1 MRFPGCTDG
10 TSRLTHGLRLDR
22 RAGEFDFR
30 RARTVP
36 GIIPWIDER
45 RGAIEGPLQSTTMCF
60 TGWNGLLMT
69 VAHTLRVAAG
79 RIEDLP
85 SGNRPLMEFVYRNPS
100 RNLSA
105 FDPDSLVDREP
116 TPVRGHRPPWLPSGV
131 RAHSSISFLLIM
143 ATNGEN
149 LESRGPG
156 GKSEPVPRSARARQE
171 TGAVRFEFR
180 R

>member
-1 MRFPGCTDG
+1 MCDFPVALTARL
-10 TSRLTHGLRLDR
+10 RLTHGLRLDR

-36 GIIPWIDER
+36 GIIPGIDER

-105 FDPDSLVDREP
+105 FDPDWLVDREP

-156 GKSEPVPRSARARQE
+156 GRVSRFPGPQE
-171 TGAVRFEFR
+171 LGRKPGQ
-180 R
+180 